1 MWLKHQWTKALWLLL
16 AACILPVQEEKLP
29 LDYTNNIDMEIYISF
44 LVQNGH
50 LLNGS
55 WHDYFN
61 QSLI

>member
-16 AACILPVQEEKLP
+16 AACILLVQEEKLS
-29 LDYTNNIDMEIYISF
+29 LDYINNIDMEICISF
-44 LVQNGH
+44 LGQNED